1 MRRHTCSRGDCELVL
16 VRPDARLRP
25 GVIGYGAYRL
35 AGGEPQ
41 QWYFAPNG
49 SVSVFLTL
57 DGEMSAGH
65 TGQGEGAATTLSR
78 PSVFYGAHA
87 RPKIL
92 RRQGAVEGVEISVL
106 PWVARRLFG
115 ASMDD
120 LADTVVDADAVIGR
134 HLPFLAEAV
143 SEASDWPARFAVLD
157 RQLLRWTARADNAR
171 SSAREPA
178 PTVLRAWDLIT
189 GTAGTMPIHD
199 VATRARWSRRQ
210 LEIRFREQIGLTPKR
225 LARGLRLDR
234 AITLLSTGLSQAD
247 TASAAGFSDQPH
259 LAREFRTLT
268 GMPPGRF
275 LHALTLG
282 CSWPTMPQDPLACFA
297 FVQDREGGPSPDF
310 PREGR
315 TAS

>member
-1 MRRHTCSRGDCELVL
+1 MQQHTCSRGDCELVL
-16 VRPDARLRP
+16 VQADARLRP

-35 AGGEPQ
+35 TGAEPQ
-41 QWYFAPNG
+41 QWYFAANG

-65 TGQGEGAATTLSR
+65 TGDGEDATTGLSR
-78 PSVFYGAHA
+78 PSVFYGTHA

-106 PWVARRLFG
+106 PWVARRLFD

-120 LADTVVDADAVIGR
+120 LADTVVDADAVVGR
-134 HLPFLAEAV
+134 RLSFLAEAV
-143 SEASDWPARFAVLD
+143 SEASDWRTRFGILD
-157 RQLLRWTARADNAR
+157 RQLLRWTARAD
-171 SSAREPA
+171 SARHSAPA

-199 VATRARWSRRQ
+199 VAARAQWSRRQ

-234 AITLLSTGLSQAD
+234 AIALLSAGLSQAD

-275 LHALTLG
+275 LRTLTLG
-282 CSWPTMPQDPLACFA
+282 CSWPTIPQDPLACFA
-297 FVQDREGGPSPDF
+297 FVQDPEGGPSPDF
-310 PREGR
+310 PHEER